1 MYYTKASINTQVF
14 CVWPFFGKKKTIA
27 GAQNH
32 SRKKKN
38 FVGSGPKLIIGAT
51 IHLTDQYEGNS
62 NIWSTSYTL
71 RR

>member
-14 CVWPFFGKKKTIA
+14 CVWPFFGKKNDSGSTE
-27 GAQNH
+27 
-32 SRKKKN
+32 SLKKN

>member
-1 MYYTKASINTQVF
+1 MFKIRCTTQKLPSILRSFVSDHSLE
-14 CVWPFFGKKKTIA
+14 KKTIA

-32 SRKKKN
+32 SRKKN

-62 NIWSTSYTL
+62 NI
-71 RR
+71 